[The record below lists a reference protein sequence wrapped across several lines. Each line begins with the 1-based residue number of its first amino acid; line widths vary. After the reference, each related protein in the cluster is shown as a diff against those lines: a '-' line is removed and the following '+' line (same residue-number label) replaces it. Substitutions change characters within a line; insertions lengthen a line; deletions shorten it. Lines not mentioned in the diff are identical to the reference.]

1 MEDKIAACKLF
12 QNVSIEEVNQ
22 LLSQIKYVKKS
33 YSKDSIIVFQ
43 NDVCVNLII
52 MYTGKAIAE
61 KINYSGKTIV
71 VEEFIAPRIF
81 APAFIFIKDNRYPVS
96 VYALET
102 CEVILIPRNEFMNI
116 LQQHQQILFNF
127 LQIISE
133 QTYFLNNKLNV
144 SKLSLKG
151 KIANYMLNQ
160 VKNTK
165 KEVFTMISHQRLAD
179 LFGVA
184 RPSFT
189 RTLAEMQKDKT
200 IVMDGKE
207 VRILNMQVLRNLA
220 E

>member
-200 IVMDGKE
+200 IVMDVKE